1 MNDIVDAARS
11 AREKLAQALALL
23 QAPEAETIIDTVAS
37 PVARAMSALHSLES
51 SGGGTLGASGP
62 AALAAVREAL
72 GALQI
77 VPPGHPVVEEAT
89 AHVAGS
95 LGLVHGLAEKADVL
109 LRVTASGKA
118 PIDRASLASTA
129 ISAAPSPKPVAA
141 PAGPSESPLPASPAK
156 AAPLAATME
165 MPPQGVA
172 ASPTAITEPNPIVVP
187 EPERSPPASDGAFD
201 KTAIASRSPV
211 AHLEIPRAAEPAPK
225 HDSKHAPA
233 PAAGPSSGALVYEAN
248 LGAHSPTNFYK
259 GLSGNDV
266 IDDGGLFIAT
276 YKVPPIGST
285 LWLRVTLPGGYDF
298 EADAV
303 VRWTREGHGAESPG
317 FGAAF
322 RSLSPEAR
330 QLVYRYVKNRE
341 PLFYDDL

>member
-23 QAPEAETIIDTVAS
+23 QAPEAEAIIETVAS
-37 PVARAMSALHSLES
+37 PVARAMSALHALES
-51 SGGGTLGASGP
+51 SGGESLGTSGP
-62 AALAAVREAL
+62 AALAAVRDAL
-72 GALQI
+72 GALQS
-77 VPPGHPVVEEAT
+77 VPPDHPVVEEAT

-95 LGLVHGLAEKADVL
+95 LGLVHGLAQRADVL

-118 PIDRASLASTA
+118 PLGEPSLGSTA
-129 ISAAPSPKPVAA
+129 ISASPVASTSGGSSAPPAAAAEPA
-141 PAGPSESPLPASPAK
+141 PAPK
-156 AAPLAATME
+156 TAPFAATME
-165 MPPQGVA
+165 MPPQGATPGISEAAPAVA
-172 ASPTAITEPNPIVVP
+172 P
-187 EPERSPPASDGAFD
+187 EPERGPVESDGAFD
-201 KTAIASRSPV
+201 KTAIASHSPV
-211 AHLEIPRAAEPAPK
+211 AHLEIPRSSDPAPK
-225 HDSKHAPA
+225 RDSKHAPA
-233 PAAGPSSGALVYEAN
+233 PAAGPASGALVYEAN

-276 YKVPPIGST
+276 YKVPPIGT
-285 LWLRVTLPGGYDF
+285 DLWLRVTLPGGYDF
-298 EADAV
+298 EAEAV
-303 VRWTREGHGAESPG
+303 VRWTREGHGADSPG

-322 RSLSPEAR
+322 RTLSPEAR